1 MNNYRLT
8 VAYDGSRY
16 SGWQRQGN
24 TEGTVQGRIEA
35 ALGEIFGHKIEI
47 NGSGRTDAGA
57 HARGQVASFK
67 GDTVLSPEELLAEV
81 NRRLPGD
88 IAVTGLEL
96 APERFHARLCVKGKT
111 YIYRLWTERWPNV
124 FERKFMYSLG
134 EKPDTAAME
143 RAAALLC
150 RRADFIGYS
159 SLKKSKKS
167 TVRTVRSVQVLD
179 LGSEVRLVFNGDGF
193 LYNMVRIMS
202 GTLVEVG
209 LGRRSVESVLRPFE
223 TLDRAD
229 AGETLPAC
237 GLTLEEVEY

>member
-24 TEGTVQGRIEA
+24 TENTVQGRIED
-35 ALGEIFGHKIEI
+35 ALSDIFGHRIEI
-47 NGSGRTDAGA
+47 NGSGRTDAGT
-57 HARGQVASFK
+57 HARGQTASFM
-67 GDTVLSPEELLAEV
+67 GNTALSEEKLLEEV

-88 IAVTGLEL
+88 IAVTSVTA
-96 APERFHARLCVKGKT
+96 APERFHARLSVRGKT
-111 YIYRLWTERWPNV
+111 YVYRIWTEPWPNV
-124 FERKFMYSLG
+124 FERRFVYHLG
-134 EKPDTAAME
+134 KRLDTARME
-143 RAAALLC
+143 RAAELMC

-167 TVRTVRSVQVLD
+167 TVRTVRSFDVID
-179 LGSEVRLVFNGDGF
+179 LGGEVRLIFNGDGF
-193 LYNMVRIMS
+193 LYNMVRIMA

-209 LGRRSVESVLRPFE
+209 LGRRAVESVERPFV

-229 AGETLPAC
+229 AGETLPAW